1 MEEIII
7 FEDCDNGVYL
17 KVIPT
22 IPEAETSYLVYQ
34 NENKTEKIG
43 QLLLEDIKIC
53 MDSEPCNRVKI
64 TINIEPI
71 KEG

>member
-1 MEEIII
+1 MEETII
-7 FEDCDNGVYL
+7 FEDCVNGVYL
-17 KVIPT
+17 KVIPVN
-22 IPEAETSYLVYQ
+22 PDAETSCLVYQ
-34 NENKTEKIG
+34 NENKSEKIG

-71 KEG
+71 KD